1 MMNIM
6 KAVAGRQGAAKKTAN
21 TLTGGVGSAIQA
33 VAGYNP
39 LMGSAQS
46 TVQAAMGYNPGFKPS
61 GAPMPFSPA
70 AQNTMTSAF
79 GMPME
84 NLYDRA
90 MSVPQQP
97 PIGVETPMSTP
108 QQPPIGVETPIV
120 PPLTI

>member
-6 KAVAGRQGAAKKTAN
+6 QAAIAPGAAKKSAN
-21 TLTGGVGSAIQA
+21 TLTSGVGSAIQS

-46 TVQAAMGYNPGFKPS
+46 TVRAAGGYNPGFKPS

-70 AQNTMTSAF
+70 AQNTMTNAF

-84 NLYDRA
+84 NTYDRT
-90 MSVPQQP
+90 MSVPQP
-97 PIGVETPMSTP
+97 PPAGVQTPVTP
-108 QQPPIGVETPIV
+108 PYD
-120 PPLTI
+120 LND